1 MYMVWMNAMVMSFNW
16 FLFDLILNVS
26 NIISQNIKQIP
37 ISATI
42 FLNIF
47 ICVSLKIDK
56 SSQFRKLHSQ
66 FSIEDSLEY
75 QKSLNM
81 ISKVFE
87 I

>member
-16 FLFDLILNVS
+16 FLFDLILNIS

>member
-1 MYMVWMNAMVMSFNW
+1 MYMVWINAMVMSFNW
-16 FLFDLILNVS
+16 FLFDLILNIS
-26 NIISQNIKQIP
+26 DIISQNIKQIP

-66 FSIEDSLEY
+66 FSIEDSLAY